1 MRDGVRGSGMNLGAR
16 TLKEEKKGQKRKLRY
31 MDQSQKEERG
41 RWGIS
46 EVVQDGERFM
56 DCLSPRQLF

>member
-1 MRDGVRGSGMNLGAR
+1 MNLGAR